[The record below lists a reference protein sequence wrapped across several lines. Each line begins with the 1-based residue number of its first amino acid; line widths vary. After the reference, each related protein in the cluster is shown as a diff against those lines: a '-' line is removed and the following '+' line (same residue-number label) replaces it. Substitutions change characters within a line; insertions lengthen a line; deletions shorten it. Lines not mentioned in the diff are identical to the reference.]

1 MMISNKKTLTRG
13 VALVAAS
20 AVVALTAVPAFAD
33 PVRPYSTVGSD
44 TIQDV
49 WNGLTNDATAVAPSI
64 ASYDSTSNGVAYAT
78 IHSKTVGSWFTRPNG
93 SGDGAKAVC
102 ATWDTTGDPTHLLSL
117 NGPGSNVNLNNQE
130 VDFSRSSSGPA
141 TGTFLNYLPFARD
154 AVSISYNTQPVGGAA
169 SGLPATLN
177 LTTADIT
184 ALYTGNASSD
194 GRVTFTTSAGVAENP
209 ATTDATAKVFLDG
222 LQVFPTLPQGSSGTR
237 KFFANAAGI
246 SNTVG
251 ANAAYVSDAA
261 GAVTGTGAP
270 YEENSGR
277 PLLNPGTL
285 IPFSAA
291 QWISQQ
297 TGAANSTLVDTKMAI
312 ASINGNAAVTG
323 SGASAAQ
330 GPLFGSTDLS
340 GNFNTVPTSGVGNFN
355 RDTFNVIPASF
366 ASAGTPKQSAL
377 VSILTGG
384 GTGQLNSSSAG
395 TIIHKF
401 GFGTLSYSTGTGS
414 ALPGGCASG
423 Y

>member
-1 MMISNKKTLTRG
+1 MIFSKKNLTRG
-13 VALVAAS
+13 VAVVAAS
-20 AVVALTAVPAFAD
+20 AAVALTAVPAFAD
-33 PVRPYSTVGSD
+33 PVRPYATVGSD

-49 WNGLTNDATAVAPSI
+49 WNGLTNDSTAVAPSI
-64 ASYDSTSNGVAYAT
+64 ASYNATSNGVAYNT
-78 IHSKTVGSWFTRPNG
+78 IQTKTGGAWFTRPNG

-102 ATWDTTGDPTHLLSL
+102 ATWDTAGDPTHLLALTTPAST
-117 NGPGSNVNLNNQE
+117 NSNLTNSE
-130 VDFSRSSSGPA
+130 VDFSRSSSGPS
-141 TGTFLNYLPFARD
+141 TGTVLDYLPFARD
-154 AVSISYNTQPVGGAA
+154 AVSIGYNTQPVGSAT
-169 SGLPATLN
+169 SGLSTTLN

-194 GRVTFTTSAGVAENP
+194 GRVTFTTSGGVAENP

-237 KFFANAAGI
+237 KFFAGAAGI

-261 GAVTGTGAP
+261 GTVTGTGAP

-277 PLLNPGTL
+277 PLLNPGTI

-297 TGAANSTLVDTKMAI
+297 QGAAANTLTSNMAI
-312 ASINGNAAVTG
+312 ASINGQAAVTG
-323 SGASAAQ
+323 SGSSAAQ

-340 GNFNTVPTSGVGNFN
+340 GSFNTVPTTGTGNFN
-355 RDTFNVIPASF
+355 RDTYNVIPASF
-366 ASAGTPKQSAL
+366 VSAGTPKQSAL

-384 GTGQLNSSSAG
+384 GNGQLNSISAG
-395 TIIHKF
+395 NIIHKF

>member
-1 MMISNKKTLTRG
+1 MIFSKKTLTRG
-13 VALVAAS
+13 VAVVAAS
-20 AVVALTAVPAFAD
+20 AAVALTAVPAFAD
-33 PVRPYSTVGSD
+33 PVRPYATVGSD

-49 WNGLTNDATAVAPSI
+49 WNGLTNDSTAVAPSI
-64 ASYDSTSNGVAYAT
+64 ASYDATSAGVAYNT
-78 IHSKTVGSWFTRPNG
+78 IHTKSAGAWFSRPNG

-102 ATWDTTGDPTHLLSL
+102 ATWDTAGDPSHLMSL
-117 NGPGSNVNLNNQE
+117 NGAASNVNLTNQE

-141 TGTFLNYLPFARD
+141 AGTVLNYLPFARD
-154 AVSISYNTQPVGGAA
+154 AVSIGFNTQPVGTAT
-169 SGLPATLN
+169 SGLPTTLN

-184 ALYTGNASSD
+184 ALYTGNASAD
-194 GRVTFTTSAGVAENP
+194 GRVTFTTASGTAENP

-222 LQVFPTLPQGSSGTR
+222 LQVFPTLPQGNSGTR
-237 KFFANAAGI
+237 KFFAGAAGI

-277 PLLNPGTL
+277 PLQNPGTI

-297 TGAANSTLVDTKMAI
+297 QGAATNTLDNSKMAI
-312 ASINGNAAVTG
+312 ASINGQAAVTG
-323 SGASAAQ
+323 SGSTAAQ
-330 GPLFGSTDLS
+330 GALFGSTDLS
-340 GNFNTVPTSGVGNFN
+340 GNFNTVPTSGVGNFD
-355 RDTFNVIPASF
+355 RDTYNVVPASF
-366 ASAGTPKQSAL
+366 VSAGTAKQSAL

-384 GTGQLNSSSAG
+384 GTGQLNSSSAAA
-395 TIIHKF
+395 IIHKF